1 MRCSQ
6 LRVDDRSD
14 HAVITGQHA
23 LLVAIIALTPRQVP
37 NIPVTQL
44 GGCQNTSNAAAIA
57 AAATNC
63 WWTCG
68 GCTRQTDVTVC
79 PNTNTWGLSYDD
91 GPSPDTPR
99 LLQYMDAQSPP
110 LKATMFVVGSRA
122 ISRPQMLQYEY
133 LDGMQICVVR
143 LRDCRRP

>member
-1 MRCSQ
+1 LSSFPGSAEI
-6 LRVDDRSD
+6 LAAVDLSGVPSD
-14 HAVITGQHA
+14 IQPSTDGSC
-23 LLVAIIALTPRQVP
+23 
-37 NIPVTQL
+37 
-44 GGCQNTSNAAAIA
+44 GGSP
-57 AAATNC
+57 TNLARAGSSGIC

-143 LRDCRRP
+143 LRRRRCR